1 MMRKYTYSPALY
13 GILIALAMILSY
25 LESLVPLS
33 FAIPGV
39 KLGLANIVTVF
50 VLYKIGARS
59 AFLIAAVRVI
69 LISILFGNIM
79 SFAFSAAGMLLSLAV
94 MIPMKKSGKFSVAG
108 VSVSGGVAH
117 NAGQIAAAVLL
128 LGTKEIVYYLPVLCV
143 SGVIAGICIGLLS
156 AYLIDRVEI

>member
-1 MMRKYTYSPALY
+1 MRKYTYSPALY

-94 MIPMKKSGKFSVAG
+94 MILMKKSGKFSVAG

-128 LGTKEIVYYLPVLCV
+128 LGTKEIFYYLPVLCV

>member
-50 VLYKIGARS
+50 VLYKIGAGS
-59 AFLIAAVRVI
+59 AFLIADTSWRP
-69 LISILFGNIM
+69 SPPPCPSMTRMFM
-79 SFAFSAAGMLLSLAV
+79 RFSLRR
-94 MIPMKKSGKFSVAG
+94 K
-108 VSVSGGVAH
+108 
-117 NAGQIAAAVLL
+117 
-128 LGTKEIVYYLPVLCV
+128 
-143 SGVIAGICIGLLS
+143 
-156 AYLIDRVEI
+156 